1 MKSNTTFTSSINTK
15 VMKRLRGYSDK
26 YKMPKN
32 KIIETA
38 LNKYFDELKRAE
50 YVKSFKRANN
60 DPEMLLMA
68 EEGLE
73 DYLRILDEKK

>member
-1 MKSNTTFTSSINTK
+1 MKANTTFTSSINTK

-26 YKMPKN
+26 YKLPKN

-38 LNKYFDELKRAE
+38 LNKYFDELKRSE
-50 YVKSFKRANN
+50 YINSFKRANKN
-60 DPEMLLMA
+60 PEMLEMA

-73 DYLRILDEKK
+73 DYLRILDAKK

>member
-1 MKSNTTFTSSINTK
+1 MKANTTFTSSINTK

-26 YKMPKN
+26 YKLPKN

-38 LNKYFDELKRAE
+38 LNKYFDELKRSE
-50 YVKSFKRANN
+50 YINSFRRANK
-60 DPEMLLMA
+60 DPEMLEMA

-73 DYLRILDEKK
+73 DYLRILDGKK

>member
-1 MKSNTTFTSSINTK
+1 MKANTTFTSSINTK
-15 VMKRLRGYSDK
+15 IMKRLRGYSDK

-32 KIIETA
+32 RIIENA

-50 YVKSFKRANN
+50 YINSFKRANK
-60 DPEMLLMA
+60 DPEMHEMA

-73 DYLRILDEKK
+73 DYLRLLDGKN

>member
-1 MKSNTTFTSSINTK
+1 MKANTTFTSSINTK

-26 YKMPKN
+26 YKLPKN

-38 LNKYFDELKRAE
+38 LNRYFDELKRSE
-50 YVKSFKRANN
+50 YVDSFKRANK
-60 DPEMLLMA
+60 DPEMLEMA

-73 DYLRILDEKK
+73 DYLRILDGKK

>member
-32 KIIETA
+32 KIIEDA
-38 LNKYFDELKRAE
+38 LLKYFDELKKAE
-50 YVKSFKRANN
+50 YISSFKRANK
-60 DPEMLLMA
+60 DTEMLQMA

-73 DYLRILDEKK
+73 DYLQILDRKN